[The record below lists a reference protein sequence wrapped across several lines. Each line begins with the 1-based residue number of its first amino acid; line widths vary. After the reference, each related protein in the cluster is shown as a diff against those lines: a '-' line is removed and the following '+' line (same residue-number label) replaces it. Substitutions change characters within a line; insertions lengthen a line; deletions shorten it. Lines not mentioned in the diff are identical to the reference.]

1 MSDLA
6 FGVLLV
12 TAGAAF
18 VVYSAALGDRA
29 QARGARFGR
38 ELYVLAGVFLVA
50 FGLLEIAR
58 DVLF

>member
-18 VVYSAALGDRA
+18 IVYSAALGDRA
-29 QARGARFGR
+29 RARGARYGR
-38 ELYVLAGVFLVA
+38 ELYVVAGAFLVS
-50 FGLLEIAR
+50 FGLIEIVRAA
-58 DVLF
+58 FY

>member
-18 VVYSAALGDRA
+18 IVYSATLGDRA
-29 QARGARFGR
+29 QARGARYGR
-38 ELYVLAGVFLVA
+38 ELYVVAGAFLAFW
-50 FGLLEIAR
+50 GLIEIGR
-58 DVLF
+58 SILL

>member
-29 QARGARFGR
+29 RARGARYGR
-38 ELYVLAGVFLVA
+38 ELYVVVGRLPRLV
-50 FGLLEIAR
+50 R
-58 DVLF
+58 PS

>member
-1 MSDLA
+1 VTDLA

-18 VVYSAALGDRA
+18 VVYSGALGKRA

-38 ELYVLAGVFLVA
+38 ELYVVAGVFLVA
-50 FGLLEIAR
+50 FGLTEIAR

>member
-1 MSDLA
+1 VSDLA

-18 VVYSAALGDRA
+18 IVYSATLGDRA

-38 ELYVLAGVFLVA
+38 ELYVVAGAFLIA
-50 FGLLEIAR
+50 FGLWEILGSVR
-58 DVLF
+58 